1 LAILDKLDP
10 FVNFNLSRVSTLD
23 SFFTYTQ
30 PINSKD
36 RAITNT
42 LYGLNTGGKNSAS
55 ISKTVYGKVFFT
67 RPQLNLTNNNLANVR
82 SFYNMLGSNSNSAH
96 GHVRR
101 ILDPRLSSA
110 VGSNSIGK
118 SALVDEENC
127 FIPLLSNSLLSLSG
141 WPDPIVPTY
150 ESKEGMRGQRWGI
163 ADGSMETYGSYDIN
177 ATFNNVQ
184 DDTLLLLFDT
194 WTKYMSLIYE
204 GKMTKYMDFIAENE
218 IDYQTRIYVLILDET
233 LTHVKYIAA
242 TGASFP
248 INMPLGGIFDVT
260 ADSTVYNDRTRTVPI
275 RFKSFG
281 AMYNEDILM
290 YEFNQAVGIFSPG
303 MRVLGTRDDKGTM
316 EKVPKSLLQAVSN
329 RAYPR
334 INTANGELEW
344 WIKKNSHTYR
354 ELVKIYSKG

>member
-1 LAILDKLDP
+1 MAVLEKLNP

-23 SFFTYTQ
+23 NFFTYTQ

-36 RAITNT
+36 RAISNT

-67 RPQLNLTNNNLANVR
+67 RPQLNLTNVNLANVR
-82 SFYNMLGSNSNSAH
+82 SFYNMLSTNSNSAH
-96 GHVRR
+96 GYVRR
-101 ILDPRLSSA
+101 ILDPRLST
-110 VGSNSIGK
+110 GPLGK

-163 ADGSMETYGSYDIN
+163 ADGSMELYGSYDIN

-184 DDTLLLLFDT
+184 DDTLMLLLST
-194 WTKYMSLIYE
+194 WTKYMTLIYE
-204 GKMTKYMDFIAENE
+204 GKMSKYMDFIAENE

-233 LTHVKYIAA
+233 LTHVKYIAT

-248 INMPLGGIFDVT
+248 INIPLGGVFDIT
-260 ADSTVYNDRTRTVPI
+260 ANSTVYNDTIRTIPI

-290 YEFNQAVGIFSPG
+290 YEFNQAVGIFNKD
-303 MRVLGTRDDKGTM
+303 MLKLETNEDTNMM

-334 INTANGELEW
+334 INTSNGELEW
-344 WIKKNSHTYR
+344 WIKKDSHTYK